1 MLKTAPLLLAAALL
15 CFASTGCEQ
24 KKSAAELKAA
34 QDKLKKEEKRQR
46 AAKYYEEL
54 ITKFPDSEFADE
66 AKKRLQALG
75 PVATPAGKATAKPA
89 QR

>member
-1 MLKTAPLLLAAALL
+1 MLKTASLLLAAALL

-34 QDKLKKEEKRQR
+34 QDKIKREEKRLR

-54 ITKFPDSEFADE
+54 ITKFPDSEFAEE

-75 PVATPAGKATAKPA
+75 PAGTPGAKPP
-89 QR
+89 QK